1 MPARGDMRDHSK
13 LAGTVINQQEATYT
27 HEDTILY
34 ALALGFGADP
44 VDDKQL
50 RYVYEENLRAL
61 PTLAMVLAYPGFWMK
76 QPEYGFDW
84 KQVLHAEETV
94 EIHHPIP
101 AEGTLAGETVVEEV
115 VDRGAEKGCFV
126 YLRKELTSIDGKTP
140 IATVISN
147 TLARGDGG
155 FGGTNTPRSRMPGPP
170 EREPDVI
177 CDLPTLPQAALI
189 YRLCGDMNPLH
200 ASPRI
205 AANAGFER
213 PILHGRCTMG
223 VAMHALLR
231 SCCDYEAERLQ
242 SMQVRF
248 SAPFLPGDT
257 LRTEI
262 WREGEIT
269 FFRSSSLERGVT
281 VLSNG
286 SARIAN

>member
-1 MPARGDMRDHSK
+1 MNKAQEKVLARAIDRCRERG
-13 LAGTVINQQEATYT
+13 VILPTFKQ
-27 HEDTILY
+27 L
-34 ALALGFGADP
+34 ADP
-44 VDDKQL
+44 SSVPAGIKSALKTVGLNDL
-50 RYVYEENLRAL
+50 NPLNLFRITWHNE
-61 PTLAMVLAYPGFWMK
+61 P
-76 QPEYGFDW
+76 
-84 KQVLHAEETV
+84 V
-94 EIHHPIP
+94 E
-101 AEGTLAGETVVEEV
+101 
-115 VDRGAEKGCFV
+115 
-126 YLRKELTSIDGKTP
+126 S
-140 IATVISN
+140 
-147 TLARGDGG
+147 DGG
-155 FGGTNTPRSRMPGPP
+155 FGGANTPRPRMPGPP
-170 EREPDVI
+170 DREPDIV

-200 ASPRI
+200 ADPRI
-205 AANAGFER
+205 AAKAGFER

-231 SCCDYEAERLQ
+231 SCCDYEADRLQ